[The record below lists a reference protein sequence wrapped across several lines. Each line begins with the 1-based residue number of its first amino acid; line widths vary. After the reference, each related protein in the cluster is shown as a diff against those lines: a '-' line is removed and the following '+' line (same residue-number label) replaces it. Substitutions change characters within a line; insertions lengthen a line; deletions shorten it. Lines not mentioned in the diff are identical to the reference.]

1 MCSGCRRCCRLQC
14 ILLLAALTR
23 ALDETGAGRS
33 LLRFRPL
40 LHAGF
45 CSGGASTAAAAE
57 EPGCPTSPRP
67 PARGARMAC
76 YLVISSRHLSN
87 GHYRGIKGVFR
98 GPLCKKGARS
108 PVTATSSLPPSL
120 APRTDYAEKEKAAAK
135 ALEDVKAN
143 FYCELCDKQYHKHQ
157 EFDNHINSY
166 DHAHKQ
172 RLKDLKQ
179 REFARNVASKSWKD
193 EKKQEKALKRL
204 HQLAELRKQSEC
216 ITGSGPLLKAP
227 RLVMEKQQ
235 APHGIFL
242 YKGGK
247 FTASSQ
253 RTMMSEGQG
262 FSRAILE
269 KQQLFIS
276 RHHPPTERHRALGN
290 QVSQMFPDSTNTSQR
305 AGVSFSF
312 SKKVPL
318 KLESSASVF
327 SENSEEGNDC
337 SESPNHK
344 KKQAIEACHSGTLL
358 EEHVKASL
366 DKGSPITQDQ
376 IDVDNS
382 TSSHAAPKP
391 KIVKENDKSSDR
403 ELEEK
408 VSAHPSFSKVKIQ
421 LSNLDF
427 SGSLRETEQESKLNE
442 SEQFLETLISP
453 SCQASNFCMQLN
465 TYKHSNAHL
474 PNQLSELPSQSAPEL
489 AHSSNNNSSPGVV
502 KRERSLDISE
512 ITKGNMETRPK
523 EAMVK
528 GFKPQTLPFLHV
540 LSKDGTTALQWPT
553 ELLLFTKTEP
563 CISYGCNPLYFDFR
577 LSLNHRN
584 GKQHGTNKAS
594 CKEHSKNNT
603 DENEPSG
610 LIKHKQMSNEQDN
623 QLLKPKKM
631 KGSLNPRKAKQKAE
645 SDIVK
650 EINKNG
656 QKCIADYLNENIPE
670 VPAYLDVSQ
679 KDYLT
684 EKGLHTA
691 ALRRPLKHHLHSC
704 ERKNQNIRNESISFS
719 AFMSRIKKSKAAKC
733 HLIYSKEKCENQ
745 DDCGSIQ
752 DVASYSSDI
761 SDSGKD
767 SSGSFLSCKSSS
779 NSRNSEN
786 EGCGSYTRCW
796 RFPSPQKSSSGR
808 HSSYSDTSV
817 SSTSSCMSYMSP
829 TSNNHSRNYLLCCCK
844 RKSKTDER
852 HKCKHRKHKCIF
864 TSDDTDD
871 DYLCHSR
878 SHRTRN
884 CTQRGKIKYRKC
896 SIHKVLQHRD
906 RSKHSRC
913 RHRHFGKAH
922 SRSRSYHR
930 SKSCSTSDSRSSE
943 RSSSSRISR
952 GVSSGSFS
960 KETDNYDNKTKEDAK
975 RGPNAEPG
983 KAETAHYKSL
993 NVNSQSKNFAT
1004 CSYESLAKDICGKRK
1019 SLTAKL
1025 LLERVQSKKAQEQM
1039 HNSER
1044 FSNSSGEELR
1054 DRSKS
1059 HFGLQ
1064 FSSSVEDVAMLPLP
1078 EKALS
1083 IGKNDMGHNE
1093 ISLLENSVK
1102 KNNLEASEIT
1112 NVTLS
1117 PGTDYDHCVF
1127 KDVIQIETGY
1137 QSPSIKR
1144 NTAIKEQPNLFIS
1157 EVQPFIQS
1165 CDPVP
1170 NDFPGAFPSNRY
1182 SVVAN
1187 STETKE
1193 LHDINMDSNGAE
1205 GSSDSFCDN
1214 AMQKYDDTVDDLEV
1228 YSKSTSPPLT
1238 QQPITFSPEE
1248 VDKYRLLQLQAQQH
1262 MQKQLL
1268 AKHLKVLPAPGPAAF
1283 SATPAVPAFPVQQ
1296 HATVTTIHHTLLQRF
1311 AVSASVHPHGSHL
1324 SLAPLHPLS
1333 QAHFAP
1339 ISLSPLAPAFIPTH
1353 PALLTGH
1360 PLHLVST
1367 TPLHPSPLT
1376 FPALPH
1382 AAYIPALFTPHLN
1395 TATASAIH
1403 PNHLVHP
1410 VFQGQ
1415 EPHHYSCSSQ
1425 TQQLP
1430 TTKEVF
1436 SVSSYL
1442 N

>member
-1 MCSGCRRCCRLQC
+1 
-14 ILLLAALTR
+14 
-23 ALDETGAGRS
+23 
-33 LLRFRPL
+33 
-40 LHAGF
+40 
-45 CSGGASTAAAAE
+45 
-57 EPGCPTSPRP
+57 
-67 PARGARMAC
+67 
-76 YLVISSRHLSN
+76 
-87 GHYRGIKGVFR
+87 
-98 GPLCKKGARS
+98 
-108 PVTATSSLPPSL
+108 
-120 APRTDYAEKEKAAAK
+120 DYAEKEKAAAK

-204 HQLAELRKQSEC
+204 HQLAELRKH

-235 APHGIFL
+235 TPDGIFL
-242 YKGGK
+242 YKGSN
-247 FTASSQ
+247 FTTSSQ
-253 RTMMSEGQG
+253 RTATSKGQG
-262 FSRAILE
+262 FSSSVLG
-269 KQQLFIS
+269 KQQFIIS
-276 RHHPPTERHRALGN
+276 RHQFPTERPQALGN
-290 QVSQMFPDSTNTSQR
+290 QVSRVFPESTNASQR

-327 SENSEEGNDC
+327 SENCEEGNDC

-344 KKQAIEACHSGTLL
+344 TKQALEGCHSGTLS
-358 EEHVKASL
+358 EEDMKANL
-366 DKGSPITQDQ
+366 DKGPPITQDQ
-376 IDVDNS
+376 VGLDNS
-382 TSSHAAPKP
+382 ALSHVAAKP
-391 KIVKENDKSSDR
+391 KMLKENDKSRDR

-427 SGSLRETEQESKLNE
+427 SGSLKETEQESKSNE
-442 SEQFLETLISP
+442 SEQLLETPISP
-453 SCQASNFCMQLN
+453 LCTASNFCTQPN
-465 TYKHSNAHL
+465 TYKHSNVHL
-474 PNQLSELPSQSAPEL
+474 SDQLPELPQQPEPQL
-489 AHSSNNNSSPGVV
+489 TCASNIYESPGVV
-502 KRERSLDISE
+502 KRERSLESSE
-512 ITKGNMETRPK
+512 TINGNMQTLPRET
-523 EAMVK
+523 MVK
-528 GFKPQTLPFLHV
+528 EVKRQTLPFLHV
-540 LSKDGTTALQWPT
+540 VSKDGTTALQWPT

-577 LSLNHRN
+577 LSLNHRD
-584 GKQHGTNKAS
+584 GKQHETKKAS
-594 CKEHSKNNT
+594 CKEHSINKT
-603 DENEPSG
+603 ADENEASG

-645 SDIVK
+645 SDIGEK
-650 EINKNG
+650 MNENG
-656 QKCIADYLNENIPE
+656 QKCIADYLNENIPK

-679 KDYLT
+679 KDYVT
-684 EKGLHTA
+684 EKSLHTMT
-691 ALRRPLKHHLHSC
+691 LRRPLKHHFHNC

-719 AFMSRIKKSKAAKC
+719 AFMSRIKKSKTAKC
-733 HLIYSKEKCENQ
+733 HLIYSEEKCENQ
-745 DDCGSIQ
+745 NDCGSIQ
-752 DVASYSSDI
+752 DVASCSSDV

-767 SSGSFLSCKSSS
+767 STGSFLSYKSSS
-779 NSRNSEN
+779 KSRYTEN
-786 EGCGSYTRCW
+786 EGCGSYMRCW
-796 RFPSPQKSSSGR
+796 RFSSLQKSSSDR

-817 SSTSSCMSYMSP
+817 NSESSYMSYTSP
-829 TSNNHSRNYLLCCCK
+829 TSNNHSRNNFLFCCK

-852 HKCKHRKHKCIF
+852 HKCKHRKHKHIF
-864 TSDDTDD
+864 TSDDTDE
-871 DYLCHSR
+871 DYLCRSR
-878 SHRTRN
+878 SHRTRK
-884 CTQRGKIKYRKC
+884 CTQRGTIKYQRC
-896 SIHKVLQHRD
+896 SRHKILQHRD
-906 RSKHSRC
+906 RSKHSRH
-913 RHRHFGKAH
+913 RHRHFGKVH
-922 SRSRSYHR
+922 SRSRSYHS
-930 SKSCSTSDSRSSE
+930 SKSCSTRDSRSSE
-943 RSSSSRISR
+943 RSSGSRVSR
-952 GVSSGSFS
+952 GSSSGSFS
-960 KETDNYDNKTKEDAK
+960 KETDNCDNKTKEDIE
-975 RGPNAEPG
+975 RGSNTEVG
-983 KAETAHYKSL
+983 KAETAHCNSL
-993 NVNSQSKNFAT
+993 NMNGQSKNCVT
-1004 CSYESLAKDICGKRK
+1004 CSSETLAKDICGKRK

-1025 LLERVQSKKAQEQM
+1025 LLERVQSKKTQEQM
-1039 HNSER
+1039 HDSER
-1044 FSNSSGEELR
+1044 FSSTCGVELK
-1054 DRSKS
+1054 DHSQS
-1059 HFGLQ
+1059 HFALQ
-1064 FSSSVEDVAMLPLP
+1064 FPSSVDEIAMLPSP
-1078 EKALS
+1078 EKLLS
-1083 IGKNDMGHNE
+1083 ISKNDMGHNG
-1093 ISLLENSVK
+1093 ISSLETSLK
-1102 KNNLEASEIT
+1102 KNNFEASDIT
-1112 NVTLS
+1112 NVALS
-1117 PGTDYDHCVF
+1117 TGTDYDHCLI
-1127 KDVIQIETGY
+1127 KDIIQIGTGY

-1144 NTAIKEQPNLFIS
+1144 NTAIKEQSSLFIS

-1193 LHDINMDSNGAE
+1193 ELHDVNMESNQAE
-1205 GSSDSFCDN
+1205 GSSDSLCDN
-1214 AMQKYDDTVDDLEV
+1214 AMQKYDDTVNDLEV
-1228 YSKSTSPPLT
+1228 YSKSTSPPVT

-1283 SATPAVPAFPVQQ
+1283 CATPAVPSLPVQQ

-1324 SLAPLHPLS
+1324 SLAHLHPLS

-1339 ISLSPLAPAFIPTH
+1339 ISLSPLAPALIPTH

-1376 FPALPH
+1376 LPALPH
-1382 AAYIPALFTPHLN
+1382 TAYIPALFTPHLN
-1395 TATASAIH
+1395 AATPPAIH
-1403 PNHLVHP
+1403 PSPLVHP
-1410 VFQGQ
+1410 LFQGQ
-1415 EPHHYSCSSQ
+1415 EAHHHSCSSQ

-1430 TTKEVF
+1430 TIKEVF

>member
-1 MCSGCRRCCRLQC
+1 
-14 ILLLAALTR
+14 
-23 ALDETGAGRS
+23 
-33 LLRFRPL
+33 
-40 LHAGF
+40 
-45 CSGGASTAAAAE
+45 
-57 EPGCPTSPRP
+57 
-67 PARGARMAC
+67 MAC

-108 PVTATSSLPPSL
+108 P
-120 APRTDYAEKEKAAAK
+120 DYAEKEKAAAK

-204 HQLAELRKQSEC
+204 HQLAELQKH

-227 RLVMEKQQ
+227 RLVLEKQQ
-235 APHGIFL
+235 SPDGIFL
-242 YKGGK
+242 YKGSK
-247 FTASSQ
+247 LTASSQ
-253 RTMMSEGQG
+253 RTITSEGQG
-262 FSRAILE
+262 FSKSILE
-269 KQQLFIS
+269 KKQLIIS
-276 RHHPPTERHRALGN
+276 RHHTPTERRHALGN
-290 QVSQMFPDSTNTSQR
+290 HISQLFPDSTSTSQR

-344 KKQAIEACHSGTLL
+344 KNQAVEGCHSVTLL
-358 EEHVKASL
+358 EEHLKASL
-366 DKGSPITQDQ
+366 DKESPITQDQ
-376 IDVDNS
+376 MDLDNS
-382 TSSHAAPKP
+382 ASSHVAAKP
-391 KIVKENDKSSDR
+391 KMLKENDKSSDR
-403 ELEEK
+403 ESEEK
-408 VSAHPSFSKVKIQ
+408 FRANPLFSKVKIQ
-421 LSNLDF
+421 LSNLNF
-427 SGSLRETEQESKLNE
+427 SASLRETEKENKLNE
-442 SEQFLETLISP
+442 SEQFLETPISS
-453 SCQASNFCMQLN
+453 SCQASNFCTQLN

-474 PNQLSELPSQSAPEL
+474 PDQLPELPRQPASELTC
-489 AHSSNNNSSPGVV
+489 SSNINDSPGVI
-502 KRERSLDISE
+502 KRERSLEISE
-512 ITKGNMETRPK
+512 TTDGNRETLPK
-523 EAMVK
+523 ETMVK
-528 GFKPQTLPFLHV
+528 EVKPQALPFLRV
-540 LSKDGTTALQWPT
+540 VSKDGTTALQWPT

-577 LSLNHRN
+577 LSLNHKG
-584 GKQHGTNKAS
+584 GKQYETNKAS
-594 CKEHSKNNT
+594 CNEFSKNKAA

-645 SDIVK
+645 SDIEK
-650 EINKNG
+650 EINENH
-656 QKCIADYLNENIPE
+656 QKCIADYLNENIPK

-679 KDYLT
+679 KDHVT
-684 EKGLHTA
+684 EKGLYTTT
-691 ALRRPLKHHLHSC
+691 LRRPLKHHFHSC
-704 ERKNQNIRNESISFS
+704 ERKTQNVRNESISFS
-719 AFMSRIKKSKAAKC
+719 AFMSRIKKSKSAKC
-733 HLIYSKEKCENQ
+733 HFIDSEEKYENQ
-745 DDCGSIQ
+745 NDCRSLQ
-752 DVASYSSDI
+752 DVASCSSDI

-767 SSGSFLSCKSSS
+767 SSGSFFSCKSSS
-779 NSRNSEN
+779 NSRYSDN

-796 RFPSPQKSSSGR
+796 RFPSPQKSLSSR

-817 SSTSSCMSYMSP
+817 SSTSSYMSYMRP
-829 TSNNHSRNYLLCCCK
+829 TSNNHSRNNLLCCC
-844 RKSKTDER
+844 KSKTDER

-864 TSDDTDD
+864 TSDDTDKD
-871 DYLCHSR
+871 CLCHSR

-884 CTQRGKIKYRKC
+884 CTQRGTIKYQRC
-896 SIHKVLQHRD
+896 SRHKVLQTRD

-913 RHRHFGKAH
+913 RHQHFGKAD
-922 SRSRSYHR
+922 SRSRSYHK
-930 SKSCSTSDSRSSE
+930 SKSGSTSDSRSSE

-952 GVSSGSFS
+952 GSSSGSFS
-960 KETDNYDNKTKEDAK
+960 KQTDNKTKEDAE
-975 RGPNAEPG
+975 RGSNAEPG
-983 KAETAHYKSL
+983 KAETADYNSL

-1004 CSYESLAKDICGKRK
+1004 CSSKNLAKDICGKRK
-1019 SLTAKL
+1019 SMTAKL
-1025 LLERVQSKKAQEQM
+1025 LLERVQSKKIQEQM
-1039 HNSER
+1039 HDSER
-1044 FSNSSGEELR
+1044 FSNSSGVELK
-1054 DRSKS
+1054 DDSQS
-1059 HFGLQ
+1059 HFALQ
-1064 FSSSVEDVAMLPLP
+1064 FSSSVDDIAMLPLP
-1078 EKALS
+1078 EKVLS
-1083 IGKNDMGHNE
+1083 MGKNDMGHNE

-1102 KNNLEASEIT
+1102 KNSSEASDIT

-1117 PGTDYDHCVF
+1117 PGTDYDHCVL
-1127 KDVIQIETGY
+1127 KDIIQIETGY

-1144 NTAIKEQPNLFIS
+1144 NTVIKEQSNLFIS
-1157 EVQPFIQS
+1157 EVQPFIKS

-1193 LHDINMDSNGAE
+1193 ELHDVNMDLNRAE

-1214 AMQKYDDTVDDLEV
+1214 AMQKYGDTLNDLEV
-1228 YSKSTSPPLT
+1228 YSKSTSPPLR
-1238 QQPITFSPEE
+1238 QQPITFAPEE

-1283 SATPAVPAFPVQQ
+1283 SATPAVPALPIQQ
-1296 HATVTTIHHTLLQRF
+1296 QATVTTIHHTLLQRF

-1333 QAHFAP
+1333 QAHFGP
-1339 ISLSPLAPAFIPTH
+1339 ISLSPLAPALIPTH

-1382 AAYIPALFTPHLN
+1382 TAYIPALFAPHLN
-1395 TATASAIH
+1395 TATSSAIH
-1403 PNHLVHP
+1403 SNHLVHP
-1410 VFQGQ
+1410 LFQGQ
-1415 EPHHYSCSSQ
+1415 EPHHYSCSIQ
-1425 TQQLP
+1425 TQPLP
-1430 TTKEVF
+1430 TTKEIF

>member
-1 MCSGCRRCCRLQC
+1 
-14 ILLLAALTR
+14 
-23 ALDETGAGRS
+23 
-33 LLRFRPL
+33 
-40 LHAGF
+40 
-45 CSGGASTAAAAE
+45 
-57 EPGCPTSPRP
+57 
-67 PARGARMAC
+67 
-76 YLVISSRHLSN
+76 
-87 GHYRGIKGVFR
+87 
-98 GPLCKKGARS
+98 
-108 PVTATSSLPPSL
+108 
-120 APRTDYAEKEKAAAK
+120 DYAEKEKAAAK

-204 HQLAELRKQSEC
+204 HQLAELRKH

-227 RLVMEKQQ
+227 RLVVEKQQ
-235 APHGIFL
+235 SPDGIFL

-253 RTMMSEGQG
+253 RTATSEGHG
-262 FSRAILE
+262 FSSSVLE
-269 KQQLFIS
+269 KQQFIIS
-276 RHHPPTERHRALGN
+276 RHQYPTARPHGLGN
-290 QVSQMFPDSTNTSQR
+290 QVSQVFPYSTNASQR

-327 SENSEEGNDC
+327 SENSEEGYDC

-344 KKQAIEACHSGTLL
+344 TKQALEGFHSGTLL
-358 EEHVKASL
+358 EEDVKASL
-366 DKGSPITQDQ
+366 DKGPPVTQDQ
-376 IDVDNS
+376 MNLDI
-382 TSSHAAPKP
+382 TALSHVAAKP
-391 KIVKENDKSSDR
+391 KLLHANDKSSDR

-427 SGSLRETEQESKLNE
+427 SSSLRETEQESKLTE
-442 SEQFLETLISP
+442 SEQLLETLISP
-453 SCQASNFCMQLN
+453 SCQASNFSTQPN

-474 PNQLSELPSQSAPEL
+474 PDQLPELPQQPEPQL
-489 AHSSNNNSSPGVV
+489 ACASNSPGVV
-502 KRERSLDISE
+502 KRERSLESSE
-512 ITKGNMETRPK
+512 TTNGNMETLPR
-523 EAMVK
+523 ETMVK
-528 GFKPQTLPFLHV
+528 EVKPQALPLLHV
-540 LSKDGTTALQWPT
+540 VSKDGTTALQWPT

-577 LSLNHRN
+577 LSLNHRD
-584 GKQHGTNKAS
+584 GKQHETNKAS
-594 CKEHSKNNT
+594 CKEHSINKT
-603 DENEPSG
+603 ADENEASG

-645 SDIVK
+645 SDIGK
-650 EINKNG
+650 ETNENG
-656 QKCIADYLNENIPE
+656 QKCIADYLNENIPK
-670 VPAYLDVSQ
+670 VPTYLDVSQ
-679 KDYLT
+679 KDYVT
-684 EKGLHTA
+684 AKSLHTTT
-691 ALRRPLKHHLHSC
+691 LRRPLKHHFHSC
-704 ERKNQNIRNESISFS
+704 ERKKQNIRNESISFS

-733 HLIYSKEKCENQ
+733 HLIYSEEKRENQ
-745 DDCGSIQ
+745 NDCRTVQ
-752 DVASYSSDI
+752 DVASCNSDI

-767 SSGSFLSCKSSS
+767 STGSFLSYKSSS
-779 NSRNSEN
+779 DSRYSEN
-786 EGCGSYTRCW
+786 EGCGSYMKCW
-796 RFPSPQKSSSGR
+796 RFPSPQKSSSDR
-808 HSSYSDTSV
+808 HSSYSDTLVNGMS
-817 SSTSSCMSYMSP
+817 SYMGYTSP
-829 TSNNHSRNYLLCCCK
+829 TSNDHSRNHLLFCCK
-844 RKSKTDER
+844 RKSKTAER
-852 HKCKHRKHKCIF
+852 HKCKHRKHKRIF
-864 TSDDTDD
+864 TSDDTDE

-878 SHRTRN
+878 PHRTRN
-884 CTQRGKIKYRKC
+884 CTQRGTTKHRRC
-896 SIHKVLQHRD
+896 SRHKVLQHRD
-906 RSKHSRC
+906 RSKHSRR
-913 RHRHFGKAH
+913 RHRHFGKVH
-922 SRSRSYHR
+922 GRSRSYHS
-930 SKSCSTSDSRSSE
+930 SKSCSTRDSRSSE
-943 RSSSSRISR
+943 SSSSSRISR
-952 GVSSGSFS
+952 VSSSGSSS
-960 KETDNYDNKTKEDAK
+960 KETDNCDNKTKEDTE
-975 RGPNAEPG
+975 RGSNTEAG
-983 KAETAHYKSL
+983 KAETAHYDSL
-993 NVNSQSKNFAT
+993 NVNGQSKNFAT
-1004 CSYESLAKDICGKRK
+1004 CSSETLAKDICGKRK

-1025 LLERVQSKKAQEQM
+1025 LLERVQSKKTQEQM
-1039 HNSER
+1039 HDSER
-1044 FSNSSGEELR
+1044 FPNTCGVELKDHSR
-1054 DRSKS
+1054 S
-1059 HFGLQ
+1059 HFALQ
-1064 FSSSVEDVAMLPLP
+1064 FPSSVDDIAMLPLP
-1078 EKALS
+1078 EKLLS
-1083 IGKNDMGHNE
+1083 IGENDIGHNE
-1093 ISLLENSVK
+1093 ISSLETSVK
-1102 KNNLEASEIT
+1102 KHNFEASERT
-1112 NVTLS
+1112 NVALS
-1117 PGTDYDHCVF
+1117 TGTDYDHCLF
-1127 KDVIQIETGY
+1127 KDIIQIGTGY

-1144 NTAIKEQPNLFIS
+1144 NTAIKEPSNLFIS

-1193 LHDINMDSNGAE
+1193 ELHDVNMDSNRAE
-1205 GSSDSFCDN
+1205 GSLCDN
-1214 AMQKYDDTVDDLEV
+1214 AMQKYDDTVNDLEV
-1228 YSKSTSPPLT
+1228 YSKSTSPPLM

-1283 SATPAVPAFPVQQ
+1283 SATPAVPALPVQQ
-1296 HATVTTIHHTLLQRF
+1296 HAAVTTIHHTLLQRF

-1324 SLAPLHPLS
+1324 SLAHLHPLS

-1339 ISLSPLAPAFIPTH
+1339 ISLSPLAPALIPTH

-1382 AAYIPALFTPHLN
+1382 TAYIPALFTPHLN
-1395 TATASAIH
+1395 AATPSAIH
-1403 PNHLVHP
+1403 PNPLVHP
-1410 VFQGQ
+1410 LFQGQ
-1415 EPHHYSCSSQ
+1415 EPHHHSCSSQ

-1430 TTKEVF
+1430 TIKEVF

>member
-1 MCSGCRRCCRLQC
+1 
-14 ILLLAALTR
+14 
-23 ALDETGAGRS
+23 
-33 LLRFRPL
+33 
-40 LHAGF
+40 
-45 CSGGASTAAAAE
+45 
-57 EPGCPTSPRP
+57 
-67 PARGARMAC
+67 
-76 YLVISSRHLSN
+76 
-87 GHYRGIKGVFR
+87 
-98 GPLCKKGARS
+98 
-108 PVTATSSLPPSL
+108 
-120 APRTDYAEKEKAAAK
+120 
-135 ALEDVKAN
+135 
-143 FYCELCDKQYHKHQ
+143 
-157 EFDNHINSY
+157 
-166 DHAHKQ
+166 Q

-204 HQLAELRKQSEC
+204 HQLAELRKQSEWQVFKIC
-216 ITGSGPLLKAP
+216 IGITGNGPLLKAP

-235 APHGIFL
+235 SSHGIFL
-242 YKGGK
+242 YKGSK
-247 FTASSQ
+247 FTTSSQ
-253 RTMMSEGQG
+253 RTMTSDGQG
-262 FSRAILE
+262 FSRGILE
-269 KQQLFIS
+269 KQQLIIS
-276 RHHPPTERHRALGN
+276 KHHPPTERHHALGN
-290 QVSQMFPDSTNTSQR
+290 QDSQMFPHSTNTSQR

-337 SESPNHK
+337 SESSNIK
-344 KKQAIEACHSGTLL
+344 KKQAIEGCHSGTLL
-358 EEHVKASL
+358 EEHMKAS
-366 DKGSPITQDQ
+366 PVTQDQ
-376 IDVDNS
+376 IDLDNS
-382 TSSHAAPKP
+382 TSSHVPTKP
-391 KIVKENDKSSDR
+391 KMLKENDRNGDR

-408 VSAHPSFSKVKIQ
+408 VSAHPSFTKVRIQ
-421 LSNLDF
+421 LSNFDF
-427 SGSLRETEQESKLNE
+427 PASLRETEQGSKLNE
-442 SEQFLETLISP
+442 SEQFLETVISP
-453 SCQASNFCMQLN
+453 SCEASNFCTQLN
-465 TYKHSNAHL
+465 TNKHSNVHL
-474 PNQLSELPSQSAPEL
+474 PDQLSDLPPQPAPEL
-489 AHSSNNNSSPGVV
+489 ACSSNINNSPGVV
-502 KRERSLDISE
+502 KRERPLEISE
-512 ITKGNMETRPK
+512 ITNGNMETLPR

-528 GFKPQTLPFLHV
+528 EFKPQPLPFLHV
-540 LSKDGTTALQWPT
+540 VSKDGTTALQWPT

-577 LSLNHRN
+577 LSLNHRDS
-584 GKQHGTNKAS
+584 KQPETNKAS
-594 CKEHSKNNT
+594 CKKHSKSKAL

-645 SDIVK
+645 SDTGK
-650 EINKNG
+650 AINENG
-656 QKCIADYLNENIPE
+656 QKCIADYLNGNIPK

-679 KDYLT
+679 KDYVT
-684 EKGLHTA
+684 EKSLHTT
-691 ALRRPLKHHLHSC
+691 LRRPLKHRFHSC
-704 ERKNQNIRNESISFS
+704 ERQKQSIRNESISFS
-719 AFMSRIKKSKAAKC
+719 AFMSRIKKSKSAKC
-733 HLIYSKEKCENQ
+733 HLIYSEEKCENQ
-745 DDCGSIQ
+745 NDCRSIQ
-752 DVASYSSDI
+752 DVASCSSDI

-767 SSGSFLSCKSSS
+767 SSGSFLSGKSCS
-779 NSRNSEN
+779 NNRYSEN

-829 TSNNHSRNYLLCCCK
+829 TSNNHSRNHLLCCCK

-852 HKCKHRKHKCIF
+852 HKCKHRRHKSIF
-864 TSDDTDD
+864 TLDDTDE
-871 DYLCHSR
+871 DYLCHTG

-884 CTQRGKIKYRKC
+884 CTQRGTIKYRRC
-896 SIHKVLQHRD
+896 SRHKVLKHRD

-952 GVSSGSFS
+952 GSSSGSFS
-960 KETDNYDNKTKEDAK
+960 KETDNCDNKTKGAK
-975 RGPNAEPG
+975 RGFSSEPG

-993 NVNSQSKNFAT
+993 NVNSQTKNFAT
-1004 CSYESLAKDICGKRK
+1004 CSSEKLAKDICGKRK

-1025 LLERVQSKKAQEQM
+1025 LLERVQSKKTQEQM

-1044 FSNSSGEELR
+1044 FSNSSGTELK
-1054 DRSKS
+1054 DRSQS
-1059 HFGLQ
+1059 HFALQ
-1064 FSSSVEDVAMLPLP
+1064 FSSSVDDIAMLPLP
-1078 EKALS
+1078 EKVLS
-1083 IGKNDMGHNE
+1083 RGKNDMGSNE
-1093 ISLLENSVK
+1093 ISFLENSVK
-1102 KNNLEASEIT
+1102 KNNLESSEIT
-1112 NVTLS
+1112 NVALS

-1144 NTAIKEQPNLFIS
+1144 NTAIKEQSNLFIS

-1193 LHDINMDSNGAE
+1193 ELHSISMDSNRTE

-1214 AMQKYDDTVDDLEV
+1214 AMQKYDDTVGDLEV
-1228 YSKSTSPPLT
+1228 YSKSTSPPLM
-1238 QQPITFSPEE
+1238 QQLITFSPEE
-1248 VDKYRLLQLQAQQH
+1248 VDKYKLLQLQAQQH

-1283 SATPAVPAFPVQQ
+1283 SATPAVPAFPIQQ

-1367 TPLHPSPLT
+1367 TPFHPSPLT
-1376 FPALPH
+1376 FPTLPH
-1382 AAYIPALFTPHLN
+1382 TAYIPALFAPHLN
-1395 TATASAIH
+1395 TATPSAIH

-1410 VFQGQ
+1410 LFQGQ

-1430 TTKEVF
+1430 TTKELF
-1436 SVSSYL
+1436 SLSSYL

>member
-1 MCSGCRRCCRLQC
+1 
-14 ILLLAALTR
+14 
-23 ALDETGAGRS
+23 
-33 LLRFRPL
+33 
-40 LHAGF
+40 
-45 CSGGASTAAAAE
+45 
-57 EPGCPTSPRP
+57 
-67 PARGARMAC
+67 
-76 YLVISSRHLSN
+76 
-87 GHYRGIKGVFR
+87 
-98 GPLCKKGARS
+98 
-108 PVTATSSLPPSL
+108 
-120 APRTDYAEKEKAAAK
+120 YAEKERAAAK

-204 HQLAELRKQSEC
+204 HQLAELRKH

-227 RLVMEKQQ
+227 RLVLGNQQ
-235 APHGIFL
+235 SPDGIFL
-242 YKGGK
+242 YKGSK

-253 RTMMSEGQG
+253 RTITSEGQG
-262 FSRAILE
+262 FSKSIIE
-269 KQQLFIS
+269 KQQLLIS

-290 QVSQMFPDSTNTSQR
+290 HISQIFPESNNTSQR

-344 KKQAIEACHSGTLL
+344 KRQTIEGSHSVTLL
-358 EEHVKASL
+358 EEQLKATL
-366 DKGSPITQDQ
+366 DKESPITQDQ
-376 IDVDNS
+376 MDLDNS
-382 TSSHAAPKP
+382 ASSHVAAKP
-391 KIVKENDKSSDR
+391 KMLKENDKSSDR
-403 ELEEK
+403 ESEEK
-408 VSAHPSFSKVKIQ
+408 FRGNLSFSKVKIP
-421 LSNLDF
+421 LSNSNF
-427 SGSLRETEQESKLNE
+427 SALLRETEQENKLNE
-442 SEQFLETLISP
+442 SEQFLETPISS
-453 SCQASNFCMQLN
+453 SCQASNFCTRLN
-465 TYKHSNAHL
+465 TYKHNNAHL
-474 PNQLSELPSQSAPEL
+474 SDQLRELPRQPAPEL
-489 AHSSNNNSSPGVV
+489 TCSSNISDSPGVI
-502 KRERSLDISE
+502 KRERSLE
-512 ITKGNMETRPK
+512 ITETTDGNMETFSQ
-523 EAMVK
+523 ETMVK
-528 GFKPQTLPFLHV
+528 EVKPQALPFLHV
-540 LSKDGTTALQWPT
+540 VSKDGTTALQWPT

-577 LSLNHRN
+577 LSLNHRE

-594 CKEHSKNNT
+594 CKELSKNKT
-603 DENEPSG
+603 ADEYEPSG
-610 LIKHKQMSNEQDN
+610 LIKHKQMSNGQDN

-631 KGSLNPRKAKQKAE
+631 KGSLNPRKTKQKAE
-645 SDIVK
+645 SDIGK
-650 EINKNG
+650 EINENG
-656 QKCIADYLNENIPE
+656 QKCIADYLNENIPK

-679 KDYLT
+679 KDYVT
-684 EKGLHTA
+684 EKSLYTTT
-691 ALRRPLKHHLHSC
+691 LRRPLKHHFHGC
-704 ERKNQNIRNESISFS
+704 ERKTQNIKNESISLS
-719 AFMSRIKKSKAAKC
+719 AFMSRIKKSKSAKC
-733 HLIYSKEKCENQ
+733 HLIDSEERYENQ
-745 DDCGSIQ
+745 NDSRSLQ
-752 DVASYSSDI
+752 DVVSCSSDI

-767 SSGSFLSCKSSS
+767 SSGSFFCCKSSLNRYS
-779 NSRNSEN
+779 DN
-786 EGCGSYTRCW
+786 EGCGSYSRCW
-796 RFPSPQKSSSGR
+796 KFPSPQKSLSGR
-808 HSSYSDTSV
+808 HSNYSDTSV
-817 SSTSSCMSYMSP
+817 SSTSSYISYMSP
-829 TSNNHSRNYLLCCCK
+829 TSNNHRRNNLLCCCK
-844 RKSKTDER
+844 RKSRTDER

-864 TSDDTDD
+864 TSNDTDE

-884 CTQRGKIKYRKC
+884 CIQSGTIKYGRG
-896 SIHKVLQHRD
+896 SRHKVSQIRD
-906 RSKHSRC
+906 SSKHRRC
-913 RHRHFGKAH
+913 RHQHFGKVH
-922 SRSRSYHR
+922 SRSRSNHK
-930 SKSCSTSDSRSSE
+930 SKSGSTSDSRSSE

-952 GVSSGSFS
+952 GSSSESFS
-960 KETDNYDNKTKEDAK
+960 KETDNCDNKTKEDAE
-975 RGPNAEPG
+975 RGSNTEPG
-983 KAETAHYKSL
+983 KAETAHSNSL
-993 NVNSQSKNFAT
+993 NVNSQSKNFPT
-1004 CSYESLAKDICGKRK
+1004 CSSKNLAKDIYGKGK
-1019 SLTAKL
+1019 SMTAKL
-1025 LLERVQSKKAQEQM
+1025 LLERVQSKKTQ
-1039 HNSER
+1039 HDSER
-1044 FSNSSGEELR
+1044 CSISSGVELK
-1054 DRSKS
+1054 DHPQS
-1059 HFGLQ
+1059 HFALQ
-1064 FSSSVEDVAMLPLP
+1064 FSSSVDDIAMLPVP
-1078 EKALS
+1078 EKVLS
-1083 IGKNDMGHNE
+1083 IGKNDMRHNE

-1102 KNNLEASEIT
+1102 KNNSAASEIT

-1117 PGTDYDHCVF
+1117 PGTDYDHCIL
-1127 KDVIQIETGY
+1127 KDIIQIETGY
-1137 QSPSIKR
+1137 QSPSIER
-1144 NTAIKEQPNLFIS
+1144 NTAIKEQTNFFIS

-1182 SVVAN
+1182 SVVN

-1193 LHDINMDSNGAE
+1193 ELHDVNMDLNRAE

-1214 AMQKYDDTVDDLEV
+1214 AMQKYGDTLNDLEV

-1238 QQPITFSPEE
+1238 QQPITFTPEE

-1283 SATPAVPAFPVQQ
+1283 SATPAVPALPVQQ
-1296 HATVTTIHHTLLQRF
+1296 QATVTTIHHTLLQRF

-1339 ISLSPLAPAFIPTH
+1339 ISLSPLAPALLPAH

-1360 PLHLVST
+1360 PLHLVSA

-1395 TATASAIH
+1395 TATPSALH

-1410 VFQGQ
+1410 FLQGQ
-1415 EPHHYSCSSQ
+1415 EPHHYSCSIQ

-1430 TTKEVF
+1430 TSKEVF

>member
-1 MCSGCRRCCRLQC
+1 
-14 ILLLAALTR
+14 
-23 ALDETGAGRS
+23 
-33 LLRFRPL
+33 
-40 LHAGF
+40 
-45 CSGGASTAAAAE
+45 
-57 EPGCPTSPRP
+57 
-67 PARGARMAC
+67 
-76 YLVISSRHLSN
+76 
-87 GHYRGIKGVFR
+87 
-98 GPLCKKGARS
+98 
-108 PVTATSSLPPSL
+108 
-120 APRTDYAEKEKAAAK
+120 DYAEKEKAAAK

-204 HQLAELRKQSEC
+204 HQLAELRKH

-227 RLVMEKQQ
+227 RLVVEKQQ
-235 APHGIFL
+235 SPNGIFL

-253 RTMMSEGQG
+253 RTATSEGQG
-262 FSRAILE
+262 FSSSVLE
-269 KQQLFIS
+269 KQQFIIS
-276 RHHPPTERHRALGN
+276 RHQYPTERPHGPGN
-290 QVSQMFPDSTNTSQR
+290 QVSQVFPDSTNASQR

-327 SENSEEGNDC
+327 SENSEEGYDC

-344 KKQAIEACHSGTLL
+344 TKQALEGFHSGTLL
-358 EEHVKASL
+358 EEDVKASL
-366 DKGSPITQDQ
+366 DKGPPVTQDQ
-376 IDVDNS
+376 MNLDNS
-382 TSSHAAPKP
+382 ALSHVAAKP
-391 KIVKENDKSSDR
+391 KMLHENDKSSDR

-427 SGSLRETEQESKLNE
+427 SGLLREREQESKSTE
-442 SEQFLETLISP
+442 SEQLLETLISP
-453 SCQASNFCMQLN
+453 SCQASNFCTQPN

-474 PNQLSELPSQSAPEL
+474 PGQLPELPQQPEPQL
-489 AHSSNNNSSPGVV
+489 ACASNSPGVI
-502 KRERSLDISE
+502 KRERSLESSE
-512 ITKGNMETRPK
+512 TTNGNTETLPR
-523 EAMVK
+523 ETMVK
-528 GFKPQTLPFLHV
+528 EVKPQALPFLHV
-540 LSKDGTTALQWPT
+540 VSKDGTTALQWPT

-577 LSLNHRN
+577 LSLNHRD
-584 GKQHGTNKAS
+584 GKQHETNKAS
-594 CKEHSKNNT
+594 CKEHSINKT
-603 DENEPSG
+603 ADENEASG

-631 KGSLNPRKAKQKAE
+631 KGSLKPRKAKQKAE
-645 SDIVK
+645 SDIGK
-650 EINKNG
+650 ETNENG
-656 QKCIADYLNENIPE
+656 QKCIADYLNENIPK
-670 VPAYLDVSQ
+670 VPTYLDVSR
-679 KDYLT
+679 KDYVT
-684 EKGLHTA
+684 EKSLHTTT
-691 ALRRPLKHHLHSC
+691 LRRPLKHHFHNC
-704 ERKNQNIRNESISFS
+704 ERKKQNIRNESISFS

-733 HLIYSKEKCENQ
+733 HLIYSEEKRENQ
-745 DDCGSIQ
+745 KDCRTVQ
-752 DVASYSSDI
+752 DVVSYNSDI

-767 SSGSFLSCKSSS
+767 SAGSFLSYKSSS
-779 NSRNSEN
+779 NSRYSEN
-786 EGCGSYTRCW
+786 EGCGSYMKCW
-796 RFPSPQKSSSGR
+796 RFPSPQKSSSDR

-817 SSTSSCMSYMSP
+817 NGMGSYMGYMSP
-829 TSNNHSRNYLLCCCK
+829 TSNDHSRNHLLFCCK
-844 RKSKTDER
+844 RKSKRAER
-852 HKCKHRKHKCIF
+852 HKCKHRKHKHIF
-864 TSDDTDD
+864 TSDDTDE

-878 SHRTRN
+878 THRTRN
-884 CTQRGKIKYRKC
+884 CTQRGTTKHRRC
-896 SIHKVLQHRD
+896 SRHKVLQHRD
-906 RSKHSRC
+906 RSKHSRR

-922 SRSRSYHR
+922 SRSRSYHS
-930 SKSCSTSDSRSSE
+930 SKSCSTRDSRSSE
-943 RSSSSRISR
+943 RSSSKRISR
-952 GVSSGSFS
+952 GSSSGSSS
-960 KETDNYDNKTKEDAK
+960 KETDNCDNKTKEDTE
-975 RGPNAEPG
+975 RGSNTEAG
-983 KAETAHYKSL
+983 KAETAHYDSL
-993 NVNSQSKNFAT
+993 NVNGQSKNFAT
-1004 CSYESLAKDICGKRK
+1004 CSSETLAKDICGKRK

-1025 LLERVQSKKAQEQM
+1025 LLERVQSKKTQEQM
-1039 HNSER
+1039 HDPER
-1044 FSNSSGEELR
+1044 FPTTCGVELKDCSRSHFALQFPSSG
-1054 DRSKS
+1054 D
-1059 HFGLQ
+1059 
-1064 FSSSVEDVAMLPLP
+1064 DIAMLPLP
-1078 EKALS
+1078 EKLLS
-1083 IGKNDMGHNE
+1083 IGENDMGHNE
-1093 ISLLENSVK
+1093 ISSLETSLK
-1102 KNNLEASEIT
+1102 KNNFEASERT
-1112 NVTLS
+1112 NVALS
-1117 PGTDYDHCVF
+1117 TGTDYDHCLF
-1127 KDVIQIETGY
+1127 KDIIQIGTGY

-1144 NTAIKEQPNLFIS
+1144 NTAIKEQSSLFIS

-1193 LHDINMDSNGAE
+1193 ELHDVNMDSNRAE
-1205 GSSDSFCDN
+1205 GSLCDN
-1214 AMQKYDDTVDDLEV
+1214 AMQKYDDTVNDLEV
-1228 YSKSTSPPLT
+1228 YSKSTSPPLM

-1283 SATPAVPAFPVQQ
+1283 SATPAVPALPVQQ

-1324 SLAPLHPLS
+1324 SLAHLHPLS

-1339 ISLSPLAPAFIPTH
+1339 ISLSPLAPALIPTH

-1376 FPALPH
+1376 FPTLPH
-1382 AAYIPALFTPHLN
+1382 TAYLPALFTPHLN
-1395 TATASAIH
+1395 AATPSAIH
-1403 PNHLVHP
+1403 PNPLVHP
-1410 VFQGQ
+1410 LFQGQ
-1415 EPHHYSCSSQ
+1415 EPHHHSCSSQ

-1430 TTKEVF
+1430 TIKEVF